1 VAKPLPD
8 REQIIHRYLYL
19 VKYVADRLA
28 ANLPANV
35 ETSDLV
41 NDGVFGLIDAI
52 EKYDDARAVKFETY
66 AIARITGAMLDALRS
81 LDWVP
86 RTVRQRV
93 REVRRAF
100 EGLEFEL
107 GRDPTDAELAGRLHL
122 SVQQLDRVRQRASAT
137 NMVSLE
143 EPLRGGD
150 DRRRSVGETLQDVE
164 GDVERG
170 LERVESLRELVRA
183 VEALPLQERTV
194 IRRYYFKAETLRQI
208 KDELG
213 ISESRVSQ
221 IHAQAVVHLRQHL
234 QQAE

>member
-1 VAKPLPD
+1 MAKPLPD
-8 REQIIHRYLYL
+8 REQIIHQYLHL
-19 VKYVADRLA
+19 VKYVADRLS

-35 ETSDLV
+35 DTNDLV

-52 EKYDDARAVKFETY
+52 EKFDAARAVKFETY

-107 GRDPTDAELAGRLHL
+107 GRDPTDAELACRLHV
-122 SVQQLDRVRQRASAT
+122 SVQELDRVRQRARAT
-137 NMVSLE
+137 SMLSLE
-143 EPLRGGD
+143 EPVRSGD
-150 DRRRSVGETLQDVE
+150 DRDRFVGDTLPDIE
-164 GDVERG
+164 SDVERA

-183 VEALPLQERTV
+183 VEALSADERTV
-194 IRRYYFKAETLRQI
+194 IRRYYFKAQTLRKI
-208 KDELG
+208 RDELG

-221 IHAQAVVHLRQHL
+221 IHAQAVVRLRQYL

>member
-1 VAKPLPD
+1 MPD
-8 REQIIHRYLYL
+8 REQIIHQYLYL
-19 VKYVADRLA
+19 VKYVADRLS

-35 ETSDLV
+35 DTNDLV

-52 EKYDDARAVKFETY
+52 EKYDVARAVKFETY

-93 REVRRAF
+93 RAVRRAF

-107 GRDPTDAELAGRLHL
+107 GRDPTDAELARRLHL
-122 SVQQLDRVRQRASAT
+122 SVQELDRVRQRARAT
-137 NMVSLE
+137 SMLSLE
-143 EPLRGGD
+143 APLRSGD
-150 DRRRSVGETLQDVE
+150 DRDRDRFVGDMLEDVE
-164 GDVERG
+164 SDVERA

-183 VEALPLQERTV
+183 VEALPPQERTV
-194 IRRYYFKAETLRQI
+194 IRRYYFKAQTLRQI

-221 IHAQAVVHLRQHL
+221 IHAQAVARLRQHL